1 VEAVEVEGVP
11 MSQFKILVVDDEES
25 IREFFEI
32 MLKREGYTVFTAQ
45 NGREGLQFLKKATQ
59 DPSQAVDLVI
69 SDIQMPEMSG
79 MDLLS
84 SAKEFDPELIFV
96 MITAFGSTETAVE
109 AMKRGAYDY
118 ILKPF
123 KLDEIKI
130 VLKQALE
137 KRTLRLENALLKK
150 ELGTKYAFDNIIG
163 GAQPMLRIYEMVRRV
178 ANTKSSVLITGESG
192 TGKELIARAIHFN
205 GPLKDKPF
213 VTVNCGA
220 IPENLMESEMFGH
233 KKGSFTGAI
242 ADKKG
247 LFEVA
252 NGGTIFLDE
261 LGELPL
267 PMQVKLL
274 RVLQEGT
281 FKRVGGTEDVKV
293 DVRVI
298 SATNRNLDAEVRAA
312 RFREDLFYRMNVIQ
326 IHCPP
331 LRERRDDITML
342 ANHFL
347 EKFATILNVGQKHL
361 STEALEVLKSYH
373 YPGNVRELENI
384 IERTVALEP
393 SNVILPES
401 LPKHLLDAKAP
412 SVAPLDAQKIEIS
425 TELGI
430 DLEKLVSEFERTL
443 LLKAL
448 EKTGGIKK
456 KAARLLNISFRSMRY
471 RVDKYGLGPM
481 SLDDDEDG
489 EEIATPSSVVN
500 S

>member
-1 VEAVEVEGVP
+1 
-11 MSQFKILVVDDEES
+11 MTLCKILVVDDEES

-32 MLKREGYTVFTAQ
+32 MLKREGYEVFTAA
-45 NGREGLQFLKKATQ
+45 NGREGLEVLKRQ
-59 DPSQAVDLVI
+59 PVDLVI

-79 MDLLS
+79 MELLTKV
-84 SAKEFDPELIFV
+84 KELDPEMLV
-96 MITAFGSTETAVE
+96 LMITAFGSTETAVE
-109 AMKRGAYDY
+109 AMKLGAYDY
-118 ILKPF
+118 VQKPF
-123 KLDEIKI
+123 KIDEVKI
-130 VLKQALE
+130 IIRQALE
-137 KRTLRLENALLKK
+137 RRTLKLENAQLKK

-163 GAQPMLRIYEMVRRV
+163 GAPPMMRIYEMVKRV

-192 TGKELIARAIHFN
+192 TGKELIARAIHYN

-267 PMQVKLL
+267 TMQVKLL
-274 RVLQEGT
+274 RVIQEGT
-281 FKRVGGTEDVKV
+281 FKRVGGTEDITV
-293 DVRVI
+293 DVRII
-298 SATNRNLDAEVRAA
+298 SATNKNLELEVKTG

-331 LRERRDDITML
+331 LRERKEDIPML

-347 EKFATILNVGQKHL
+347 DKFSKALGANVKKI
-361 STEALEVLKSYH
+361 SNEAMEIIKRYH

-393 SNVILPES
+393 GSMILPES
-401 LPKHLLDAKAP
+401 LPRHLMDVQQPTGQLDAN
-412 SVAPLDAQKIEIS
+412 KIEIDGDK
-425 TELGI
+425 GI
-430 DLEKLVSEFERTL
+430 DLEKLVADFERTL
-443 LLKAL
+443 LTKAL
-448 EKTGGIKK
+448 QQTGGIKK
-456 KAARLLNISFRSMRY
+456 KAAKLLNISFRSMRY
-471 RVDKYGLGPM
+471 RVDKYGLGNL
-481 SLDDDEDG
+481 SVDDEDEVAQ
-489 EEIATPSSVVN
+489 EEAASAVGSA
-500 S
+500 